1 MLNFNIGYYMYGCF
15 FECAILALSILS
27 IILYFGIDIMYY

>member
-1 MLNFNIGYYMYGCF
+1 MLNFNYYRDGCF